1 MTSTAKVSVAIG
13 RAELAWARTLARR
26 EGKSLSAVVTE
37 SLAER
42 RRLTALAEV
51 VVWMAE
57 AQAPLTDDELNAA
70 QRAARPRRKH
80 RCPPPKEVIEHVRD
94 DGADVREIDRGALL
108 RDLLGRGSGVEGRRD
123 RF

>member
-13 RAELAWARTLARR
+13 RAELAWAKTLARI

-42 RRLTALAEV
+42 RRLAALAEIV
-51 VVWMAE
+51 AWMAE

-70 QRAARPRRKH
+70 QRELAAKRSRTKGARQSKKSRTSTPRR
-80 RCPPPKEVIEHVRD
+80 
-94 DGADVREIDRGALL
+94 RG
-108 RDLLGRGSGVEGRRD
+108 
-123 RF
+123 